1 MKFSFQYATVPLNLI
16 NLSKIKHCPPQ
27 LFQFPAFLNFY
38 VQVEF
43 RIKISAWIDLFLHP
57 HNKLFIYHTCFWFK
71 MCTDCLFIIT
81 LHYQAIFFLADVTNS
96 SPQMLQKGKTKIDL
110 PYKYCLIHIFC
121 LSYLGYY
128 IQPGSKFMCFSS
140 ANTFPNIDSLPC
152 SLFSPAFGNLRTY
165 ISNLPI
171 FCFHFLISLYY
182 LLSNCHI

>member
-1 MKFSFQYATVPLNLI
+1 MLELIFSFTLTTNY
-16 NLSKIKHCPPQ
+16 S
-27 LFQFPAFLNFY
+27 F
-38 VQVEF
+38 
-43 RIKISAWIDLFLHP
+43 
-57 HNKLFIYHTCFWFK
+57 
-71 MCTDCLFIIT
+71 IT
-81 LHYQAIFFLADVTNS
+81 LVFDSKCVLIASLSLRYIIKPSSYTIIMVTKLLADVTNS
-96 SPQMLQKGKTKIDL
+96 SPQMLHKGKTKIDL

-140 ANTFPNIDSLPC
+140 SNTFPNIDSLPC